1 MRRQGVFRLLFCRAD
16 AAWMPERENARK
28 GRSNGGFMSLG
39 YYGICRLEAEDDHA
53 AVYSYRGENWNL
65 SRDVRN
71 ELGSVAGSFTV
82 MKNSLEEAEV
92 VAKRCKVNGRK
103 KTVAK
108 RVFHSPD
115 VVSHIKRGDVVLDEP
130 CGVDRLEMEESGHA
144 LPRTARHLI
153 AHVYE
158 RYMRD
163 GALPEVEEFLQ

>member
-1 MRRQGVFRLLFCRAD
+1 
-16 AAWMPERENARK
+16 
-28 GRSNGGFMSLG
+28 MSLG

-65 SRDVRN
+65 PRDVRD
-71 ELGSVAGSFTV
+71 ELESVVGSFTV
-82 MKNSLEEAEV
+82 MKDSLEEAEV
-92 VAKRCKVNGRK
+92 VTKQRKVNGRK

-158 RYMRD
+158 RYMHD
-163 GALPEVEEFLQ
+163 GALPEVEEFLL

>member
-1 MRRQGVFRLLFCRAD
+1 
-16 AAWMPERENARK
+16 
-28 GRSNGGFMSLG
+28 MSLG

-65 SRDVRN
+65 PRDVRD
-71 ELGSVAGSFTV
+71 EFGSVVGSFTI
-82 MKNSLEEAEV
+82 MKDSLEEAEV
-92 VAKRCKVNGRK
+92 VTKRCKVNGRK
-103 KTVAK
+103 KTVVK

-115 VVSHIKRGDVVLDEP
+115 VVSHVKQGDVVLDEP
-130 CGVDRLEMEESGHA
+130 CDVDRLEMEESRHA

-163 GALPEVEEFLQ
+163 GVLPEVEEFLL